1 MKKIIIYPII
11 ITVIIISI
19 SFFTKS
25 SNKDYSRKY
34 NYKSIYNIESVTG
47 ANGAI
52 DYKNLIY
59 KDFNSGKVEL
69 SKLASAKD
77 LVRQKMI
84 SRSSSLNFVEEGPDN
99 VGGRTR
105 AIAIHPDDENV
116 MFAGS
121 VSGGLFKTVN
131 AGQNWVRVQE
141 FDDAMIN
148 SAIGTGIIN

>member
-52 DYKNLIY
+52 DYKNFLY

-69 SKLASAKD
+69 SKLASLADASFDNSTLPELK
-77 LVRQKMI
+77 
-84 SRSSSLNFVEEGPDN
+84 SLYIKF
-99 VGGRTR
+99 
-105 AIAIHPDDENV
+105 
-116 MFAGS
+116 
-121 VSGGLFKTVN
+121 L
-131 AGQNWVRVQE
+131 
-141 FDDAMIN
+141 
-148 SAIGTGIIN
+148 